1 MNAAISAVLWIL
13 LWVGFLGLVLL
24 IVRVNPRSPDDDEE
38 QVKAVSRPAPLHP
51 HVSAKNY
58 WTKS

>member
-24 IVRVNPRSPDDDEE
+24 IVRVNPRSQDDDEE
-38 QVKAVSRPAPLHP
+38 QVKAVSRPAPLNP
-51 HVSAKNY
+51 HKSARNY
-58 WTKS
+58 WSQP